1 MEGISTKKEQEK
13 LDGDKARKSQG
24 KTGIEMGE
32 NTKDNKEIF
41 KLQKEPEERLKKQ
54 KGWCWEGRRGK
65 TAPVPAPNWINQDKT
80 PAESWARV
88 R

>member
-32 NTKDNKEIF
+32 NTKDNKGMF

-54 KGWCWEGRRGK
+54 KG
-65 TAPVPAPNWINQDKT
+65 
-80 PAESWARV
+80 
-88 R
+88 